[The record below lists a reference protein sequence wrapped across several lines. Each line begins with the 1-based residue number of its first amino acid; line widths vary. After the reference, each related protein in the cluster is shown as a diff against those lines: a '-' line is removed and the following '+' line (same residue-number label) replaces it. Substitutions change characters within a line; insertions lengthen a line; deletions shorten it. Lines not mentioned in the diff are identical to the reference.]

1 MGACVMESDASFIK
15 HEPCPNCGSKDNL
28 ARYADGGGHCFGC
41 EYHEF
46 PEGETSSPTPLE
58 TKGGGSVLTDLEY
71 KPLPKRGITVD
82 TCKKFG
88 YMIGKYKDQPVQVCQ
103 FRNNTGEVEAQK
115 LRYPNKDFRWINK
128 SDALFGQHLWEK
140 GKWVVVTEGEI
151 DALTVSQLFNN
162 RWATVSITTG
172 ATGAK
177 KQLAKNL
184 EWLEKFDHV
193 VLMFDEDEAGRKA
206 ISECVE
212 LFSPGKV
219 KIASLPMKDANEC
232 LLNNLGQAVVS
243 AVWDAK
249 VYRPDGI
256 INAKDTWDIF
266 IRDDKVEAKEYPWKT
281 VNDFLSGLRKKELVT
296 ITAGSGIG
304 KSLFCRELAYS
315 LLEQGETIGYV
326 ALEENIKRTV
336 QGFASI
342 YLNAPLHLGR
352 GDFTEEELR
361 KAWDVSA
368 GSDRLYL
375 YDHFGSLDSGSL
387 LSRLRYLARSC
398 DCSYIFLD
406 HISIVISGTET
417 TDERKALD
425 IIMTKLRSLV
435 EETGVGLI
443 LVSHL
448 RRLQGDKG
456 HEEGQVTSLSHL
468 RGSASIAQLSDVVV
482 GLERNQQADGKDQTN
497 VRVLKNRHSGV
508 TGLGGLLQY
517 DISTGRLIEK
527 EIFEEENS
535 GEEMIF

>member
-1 MGACVMESDASFIK
+1 MGACVMESAASFIK

-46 PEGETSSPTPLE
+46 PEGETSSPTLVE

-266 IRDDKVEAKEYPWKT
+266 IRDDKVEAKEYPWKS

-304 KSLFCRELAYS
+304 KSLFCRELAYWKKILNERFKAS
-315 LLEQGETIGYV
+315 PLYISTLLYT
-326 ALEENIKRTV
+326 
-336 QGFASI
+336 
-342 YLNAPLHLGR
+342 
-352 GDFTEEELR
+352 
-361 KAWDVSA
+361 WDVETLLK
-368 GSDRLYL
+368 RN
-375 YDHFGSLDSGSL
+375 FGKLGMFLLDLTGYTCTIILDLLIQVVCSLAYATL
-387 LSRLRYLARSC
+387 LVLAIVL
-398 DCSYIFLD
+398 IFFLT
-406 HISIVISGTET
+406 IY
-417 TDERKALD
+417 
-425 IIMTKLRSLV
+425 
-435 EETGVGLI
+435 
-443 LVSHL
+443 
-448 RRLQGDKG
+448 Q
-456 HEEGQVTSLSHL
+456 SLS
-468 RGSASIAQLSDVVV
+468 A
-482 GLERNQQADGKDQTN
+482 
-497 VRVLKNRHSGV
+497 VLK
-508 TGLGGLLQY
+508 
-517 DISTGRLIEK
+517 RLTKEK
-527 EIFEEENS
+527 P
-535 GEEMIF
+535 